1 VLKNFKET
9 RDSARSRRS
18 YLDELNDL
26 LCQYYGYNRE
36 LMELI
41 MELFCGNELYEFL
54 EANERPRPT
63 TIRTN
68 TLKTRRKE
76 LA

>member
-1 VLKNFKET
+1 MT
-9 RDSARSRRS
+9 
-18 YLDELNDL
+18 
-26 LCQYYGYNRE
+26 
-36 LMELI
+36 LI
-41 MELFCGNELYEFL
+41 MELFSGNELYEFL
-54 EANERPRPT
+54 EANEKQRPT